1 LVDPTEAAQTE
12 AVQPGPTH
20 ASPVAEAAALARK
33 GAHFVEDL
41 AEAVLHELECAGC
54 AGLFPKHRMVEH
66 KYPLPES
73 KIVRRWR
80 GETTILIKQ
89 WICLA
94 CWKKYL
100 ASRQNRLRLKIGLF
114 LVAVALAAVAA
125 HFLIGVA
132 SDQRDPLRDTAILL
146 VAYLIALTSLFL
158 AYEAGGRVWVIRHA
172 LITDGVRSVDEEG
185 DGGGGL
191 IGVILHAIRPVRVD
205 VLTPAEPPAGGKSQ
219 AEPKDRRLY
228 RGWILRRRLIP
239 AHAVRH
245 REHVVKDDEPHDKDK
260 PHGWKHCISGFWGE
274 ALIVTVAIAIC
285 IAVVWLCDQASI
297 IAAVRRY
304 RYWIYGL
311 AVAAALV
318 VGDYSVRQVAWA
330 RSVGRKDAY
339 CNKLEAAYAA
349 YWVYASFL
357 FLFGAVILSVQWL
370 QFFDAQ
376 HAVTLSQTAI
386 TGYLNAASIYDAIP
400 TYAHHADAH
409 TYYDLAMQNV
419 ERAFGALSQTEIYM
433 QRQMDPVFLFAALLV
448 VINIVITHTDLR
460 HLFTN
465 DGRAFTFIFTYG
477 PMVLIVLVGA
487 FVFKISFEVMMNQIA
502 HSLQALTMRGA
513 PPDQVRRLAE
523 IRREVNG
530 GNNILGFAMVMS
542 GSGSAAAIFGWF
554 LKEVLDRV
562 RTREAIVEAGGELM
576 RRPSQRFRPTSAA
589 RTPPAP
595 AKKAAASA

>member
-1 LVDPTEAAQTE
+1 MVEQTQAKAQ
-12 AVQPGPTH
+12 GSH
-20 ASPVAEAAALARK
+20 ASPVADAAALARQ

-41 AEAVLHELECAGC
+41 AEAVMHELECAGC
-54 AGLFPKHRMVEH
+54 TAFFPKHQMVEH

-80 GETTILIKQ
+80 GEKTILVKQ
-89 WICLA
+89 WICLS
-94 CWKKYL
+94 CWKAWL
-100 ASRQNRLRLKIGLF
+100 ASRQNRLRLKVGLF
-114 LVAVALAAVAA
+114 LVAVALAAGGA

-132 SDQRDPLRDTAILL
+132 SDARDPLRDTAILL
-146 VAYLIALTSLFL
+146 VAYAIALTSLFL

-172 LITDGVRSVDEEG
+172 LITDGVRTLEEDG

-205 VLTPAEPPAGGKSQ
+205 PPTPAEPPAGAAP
-219 AEPKDRRLY
+219 AEPTDRRLY

-245 REHVVKDDEPHDKDK
+245 RPPEEEAARAAPHADQAKAHK
-260 PHGWKHCISGFWGE
+260 WRRCVSGFWGE

-285 IAVVWLCDQASI
+285 IAVVWMCDQASI

-330 RSVGRKDAY
+330 RSVGREDAY

-349 YWVYASFL
+349 YWVYATFL
-357 FLFGAVILSVQWL
+357 FLFGAVILSVLWL

-376 HAVTLSQTAI
+376 QAVTSSRQAI
-386 TGYLNAASIYDAIP
+386 AGYLDAASIYDAIP
-400 TYAHHADAH
+400 PNPHLALPHPYYAE
-409 TYYDLAMQNV
+409 AMRNV
-419 ERAFGALSQTEIYM
+419 ESAFGALSQTEIYM

-465 DGRAFTFIFTYG
+465 DGRAFTFVFTYG

-487 FVFKISFEVMMNQIA
+487 FVFKTTFEVMMNQMA

-513 PPDQVRRLAE
+513 PPEQVRRLAE
-523 IRREVNG
+523 ILGEVNR

-589 RTPPAP
+589 EKPTP

>member
-1 LVDPTEAAQTE
+1 
-12 AVQPGPTH
+12 
-20 ASPVAEAAALARK
+20 
-33 GAHFVEDL
+33 
-41 AEAVLHELECAGC
+41 
-54 AGLFPKHRMVEH
+54 M
-66 KYPLPES
+66 
-73 KIVRRWR
+73 
-80 GETTILIKQ
+80 
-89 WICLA
+89 
-94 CWKKYL
+94 
-100 ASRQNRLRLKIGLF
+100 
-114 LVAVALAAVAA
+114 
-125 HFLIGVA
+125 
-132 SDQRDPLRDTAILL
+132 
-146 VAYLIALTSLFL
+146 
-158 AYEAGGRVWVIRHA
+158 
-172 LITDGVRSVDEEG
+172 
-185 DGGGGL
+185 
-191 IGVILHAIRPVRVD
+191 
-205 VLTPAEPPAGGKSQ
+205 
-219 AEPKDRRLY
+219 
-228 RGWILRRRLIP
+228 
-239 AHAVRH
+239 
-245 REHVVKDDEPHDKDK
+245 KDDEPHEEDE

-297 IAAVRRY
+297 IAAIRRY

-318 VGDYSVRQVAWA
+318 IGDYSVRQVAWA

-349 YWVYASFL
+349 YWVYAWSL
-357 FLFGAVILSVQWL
+357 FAFGAVIISVLWL

-376 HAVTLSQTAI
+376 RAVTLSQGAI
-386 TGYLNAASIYDAIP
+386 TSYLKAATLYDKAQP
-400 TYAHHADAH
+400 HANYAA
-409 TYYDLAMQNV
+409 AMANV
-419 ERAFGALSQTEIYM
+419 EWAFGALSQTEIYM

-448 VINIVITHTDLR
+448 TINIVITHTDLR

-465 DGRAFTFIFTYG
+465 DGRAFTFTFTYG
-477 PMVLIVLVGA
+477 PMVLIVLVGG
-487 FVFKISFEVMMNQIA
+487 FVFKTSFEVMMNQMT
-502 HSLQALTMRGA
+502 HRLQSMTMGGA

-523 IRREVNG
+523 ILGEVNR